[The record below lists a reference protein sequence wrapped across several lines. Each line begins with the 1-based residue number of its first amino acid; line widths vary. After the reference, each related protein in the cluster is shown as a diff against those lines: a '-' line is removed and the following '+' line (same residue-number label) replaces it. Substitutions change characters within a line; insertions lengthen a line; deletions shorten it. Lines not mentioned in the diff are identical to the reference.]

1 MTERVRWIEHKG
13 KKIIY
18 NDFSTLHTDEVIKV
32 ARKFEQLVMENKD
45 NDNLMTLSN
54 MTDAHFFGESFD
66 EIKRVTKVVRPFLKK
81 RAVIGIT
88 GVKAILYKSVN
99 MFAKGTPTKIFDTF
113 EEAKDYLVE

>member
-18 NDFSTLHTDEVIKV
+18 NDFSKLHTDEVILV

-54 MTDAHFFGESFD
+54 LTDAHFFGESFD
-66 EIKRVTKVVRPFLKK
+66 EIKRVTKAVRPFLKK
-81 RAVIGIT
+81 RAVIVIT
-88 GVKAILYKSVN
+88 GVK
-99 MFAKGTPTKIFDTF
+99 
-113 EEAKDYLVE
+113 